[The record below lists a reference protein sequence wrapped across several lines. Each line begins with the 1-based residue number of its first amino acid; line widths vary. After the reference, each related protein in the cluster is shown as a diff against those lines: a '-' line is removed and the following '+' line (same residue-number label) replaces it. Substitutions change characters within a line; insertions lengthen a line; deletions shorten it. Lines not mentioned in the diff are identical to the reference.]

1 MCFSAPASFTA
12 GVLLTF
18 IGTETLRKVHKPAQI
33 GLASISLFFAF
44 QQFTEGVLWLT
55 IRQPGYIGWQTAAT
69 VVFLIMAEII
79 WPIMVP
85 FSVLLLEDNKT
96 RKRIL
101 YGLLAV
107 GTAIALYYTY
117 RMAFYD
123 IHAEISRRHIVYL
136 SSAPHNS
143 EIVVIIFYLLA
154 TIAPLFISS
163 IKRIHFVGT
172 IMGLSFIVSAI
183 FYKEFLIS
191 VWCFFAAI
199 ISFVVFYIIKDAH
212 KKFHFSRQAESK

>member
-1 MCFSAPASFTA
+1 
-12 GVLLTF
+12 
-18 IGTETLRKVHKPAQI
+18 
-33 GLASISLFFAF
+33 
-44 QQFTEGVLWLT
+44 
-55 IRQPGYIGWQTAAT
+55 
-69 VVFLIMAEII
+69 
-79 WPIMVP
+79 
-85 FSVLLLEDNKT
+85 
-96 RKRIL
+96 
-101 YGLLAV
+101 
-107 GTAIALYYTY
+107 
-117 RMAFYD
+117 
-123 IHAEISRRHIVYL
+123 
-136 SSAPHNS
+136 
-143 EIVVIIFYLLA
+143 LA